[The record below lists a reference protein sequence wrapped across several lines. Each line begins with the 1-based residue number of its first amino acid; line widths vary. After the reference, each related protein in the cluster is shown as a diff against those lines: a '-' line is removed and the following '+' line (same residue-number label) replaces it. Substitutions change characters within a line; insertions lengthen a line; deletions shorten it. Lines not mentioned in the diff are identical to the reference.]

1 MESASTAGDLEVEL
15 QKASSALPRSNR
27 RVRWLERVTLTPLAR
42 LLRTDNQS
50 ATLDRLFVSQHVQ
63 DLQLIGAAAIFL
75 FYLIVM
81 VAVLVAGG
89 KVLHWIGANYA
100 KDKLT
105 IFSVLV
111 GVSYYVSLNIG
122 KFLYSVWAAPV
133 ALGAALTWGYQVGS
147 ARLGVV
153 DLFACEISTLCR
165 VASAVDVVRQY
176 VERFKQ
182 GPAESASSNAGGLSS
197 VNSSAQR
204 PFTSEENYFP
214 VFASNSRDLE
224 ALEARVVIRI
234 TEFYTYMK
242 AVRDMQRAL
251 AQVKPEADKLGEWR
265 EDMRNIVYML
275 YLGLESARYAICL
288 LVEFEPEQI
297 ERVIVILISE
307 LEAYR
312 FLCGQFS
319 ENDVRRKRIL
329 LRERD
334 YQSLVPLLTGLV
346 KERRTTEADASAH
359 EPLFAVMH
367 WEPAWV
373 LLPELQERYRLAVG
387 GNAETVVEREP
398 GSDPLA
404 P

>member
-1 MESASTAGDLEVEL
+1 MESASTARDLDAEL
-15 QKASSALPRSNR
+15 QKALLALPRSNR
-27 RVRWLERVTLTPLAR
+27 RVRWLESVTLRPLAS
-42 LLRTDNQS
+42 LLRTGNQS

-63 DLQLIGAAAIFL
+63 DLRLIGAAAIFV

-81 VAVLVAGG
+81 VAVLLAGG
-89 KVLHWIGANYA
+89 KVLHWMVTNYA
-100 KDKLT
+100 KDKIT
-105 IFSVLV
+105 ILSVLV

-122 KFLYSVWAAPV
+122 KFMYSVWAAPV

-165 VASAVDVVRQY
+165 VVSAVDVVRQY
-176 VERFKQ
+176 VDRFKQ
-182 GPAESASSNAGGLSS
+182 GPTANASSDAGSPEVSGL
-197 VNSSAQR
+197 AQR

-214 VFASNSRDLE
+214 VFATNSRDLE

-251 AQVKPEADKLGEWR
+251 AQVKPETDKLDEWR
-265 EDMRNIVYML
+265 EAVRNIVYML
-275 YLGLESARYAICL
+275 YLGLESARHAICL
-288 LVEFEPEQI
+288 LVEFKPEQI

-319 ENDVRRKRIL
+319 EDDVRRERIL
-329 LRERD
+329 LRQRD
-334 YQSLVPLLTGLV
+334 YQTLVPLLTVFV
-346 KERRTTEADASAH
+346 KEKRTSEADAQAF
-359 EPLFAVMH
+359 EPARATRD
-367 WEPAWV
+367 WEPARV
-373 LLPELQERYRLAVG
+373 LLPELVHRCRLAVEG
-387 GNAETVVEREP
+387 DAKKTVERAP
-398 GSDPLA
+398 GFDPLA